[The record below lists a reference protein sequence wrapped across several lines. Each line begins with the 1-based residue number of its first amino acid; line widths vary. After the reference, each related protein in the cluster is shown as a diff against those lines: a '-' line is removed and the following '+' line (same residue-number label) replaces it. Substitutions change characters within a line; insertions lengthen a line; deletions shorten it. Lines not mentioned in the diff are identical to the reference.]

1 MLSHY
6 TFTVV
11 NSKRLSPFVFAVYF
25 LDFFAEMQFFLM
37 LVKLTSGEDKEID
50 KLGMRVRHSTRC
62 AVVIAEID
70 VSEKNPAKTLER
82 IGFVSEK
89 MKKGILVLFRFGVP
103 APDQLASTFTRKTI
117 IVTGKVM
124 QLE

>member
-1 MLSHY
+1 LKCR
-6 TFTVV
+6 F
-11 NSKRLSPFVFAVYF
+11 KLFGGKAVFK
-25 LDFFAEMQFFLM
+25 MS
-37 LVKLTSGEDKEID
+37 VKLTSGEDKEID

-62 AVVIAEID
+62 GVVIADID
-70 VSEKNPAKTLER
+70 VREKNPAKSLER

-124 QLE
+124 QME